1 MCGLVGAAGRS
12 RASCPPR
19 HQDIP
24 VQWNRMLRSSSPEPP
39 RNKKTPDFQPGV
51 CCWWRRRE
59 SNPRPQALRLWL
71 YMLIRSIDLI
81 AGYPT
86 GRENRQRAWQGFN
99 ESAPG
104 ALHRDPISGDSR
116 DPVVWAR
123 SRAEGFTQVFKL
135 LKRSCRRWQLKFCN
149 QFYELSAARH
159 APRVSLPASKPGRP
173 QEFVSRYQCTAS
185 LEWMRGFWFRNR
197 FRHPALTECPVSPS
211 EL

>member
-1 MCGLVGAAGRS
+1 MQKSPGSLQDPGS
-12 RASCPPR
+12 YRAPWSPTAR
-19 HQDIP
+19 HLESGQK
-24 VQWNRMLRSSSPEPP
+24 N
-39 RNKKTPDFQPGV
+39 
-51 CCWWRRRE
+51 WWRRRE

-71 YMLIRSIDLI
+71 YMLIRSIYLI

-116 DPVVWAR
+116 YPVVWAR

-159 APRVSLPASKPGRP
+159 APRVSLPTSKPGRP
-173 QEFVSRYQCTAS
+173 
-185 LEWMRGFWFRNR
+185 
-197 FRHPALTECPVSPS
+197 H
-211 EL
+211 